1 MAAPQPLAAYCLTL
15 KIKIMT
21 EKRKKLF
28 QDIVSAM
35 LSGKKRGRWGCLS
48 LHSDEPTTIFL
59 RAYGISFLFY
69 NTPSVR
75 LKFFNLIDEHCNTH
89 LDTDFC
95 EEFWNEVDRIKKI
108 HKPRTG
114 YRQLQL
120 TAARMRA
127 RQTEYSPNFF

>member
-1 MAAPQPLAAYCLTL
+1 
-15 KIKIMT
+15 MT

-35 LSGKKRGRWGCLS
+35 LSGKKRGRWGNLS

-69 NTPSVR
+69 NTPCSWM
-75 LKFFNLIDEHCNTH
+75 KYFNLIADKCHTYEN
-89 LDTDFC
+89 TDFC
-95 EEFWNEVDRIKKI
+95 EEFWAEVERIKKTY
-108 HKPRTG
+108 KPYVTLHQRNIT
-114 YRQLQL
+114 L
-120 TAARMRA
+120 TRMRA

>member
-48 LHSDEPTTIFL
+48 LHSYEPTTIFL

-69 NTPSVR
+69 NTPCSW
-75 LKFFNLIDEHCNTH
+75 LNYFNLIADKCHTYEN
-89 LDTDFC
+89 TDFC